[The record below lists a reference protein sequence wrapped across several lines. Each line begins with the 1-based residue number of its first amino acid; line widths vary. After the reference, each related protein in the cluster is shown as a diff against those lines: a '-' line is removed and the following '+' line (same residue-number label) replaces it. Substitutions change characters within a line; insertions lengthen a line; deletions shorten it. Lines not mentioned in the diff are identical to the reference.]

1 LNPELGTDHFRYSF
15 IALYQSDI
23 KKLNKDKYDK
33 VELTYLKLRGDEMKI
48 KLIFTLIV
56 LGAVVTAGASM
67 AVAANPK
74 VEMETSKGKMVIEL
88 YLEKAPET
96 VKNFLNYV
104 KAKFYDGTIFHRV
117 IPKFMIQGGGFTSDM
132 KRKSGGAPIKN
143 EADNGLKNDRGTIAM
158 ARTGDPH
165 SATAQF
171 FINTIDNDGLNHKS
185 KTQQGWGYVVFGKV
199 ITGMDVV
206 DAISAVKTVTRG
218 GYRDVPAETIQINS
232 AKVLN

>member
-1 LNPELGTDHFRYSF
+1 
-15 IALYQSDI
+15 
-23 KKLNKDKYDK
+23 
-33 VELTYLKLRGDEMKI
+33 MKM
-48 KLIFTLIV
+48 KLIVI
-56 LGAVVTAGASM
+56 LGALVALVTAGAGM

-88 YLEKAPET
+88 FPAKAPET

-104 KAKFYDGTIFHRV
+104 ETKYYDGTIFHRV
-117 IPKFMIQGGGFTSDM
+117 IPKFMIQGGGFTADM
-132 KRKSGGAPIKN
+132 KQKSAGAPIKN

-171 FINTIDNDGLNHKS
+171 FINSVNNDFLNHKS

-199 ITGMDVV
+199 IAGMDVI
-206 DAISAVKTVTRG
+206 DAISAVKTVTSGRF
-218 GYRDVPAETIQINS
+218 RDVPAETIEIIS
-232 AKVLN
+232 ARVLK